1 MPETTYFEQNR
12 AITRGEVFKKICR
25 SEIGKSKVVKNPVR
39 TFVRVSRYLFY
50 LKKGPLF
57 FKMGSRFAKR
67 TYHKK
72 SQNIQKWYL
81 FYQNGTSKR
90 DLSFFKFLDYKA

>member
-50 LKKGPLF
+50 LKKGTSF
-57 FKMGSRFAKR
+57 FQNGVSFCQAYIPQKMTKYLKMVPFLP
-67 TYHKK
+67 
-72 SQNIQKWYL
+72 KWYL
-81 FYQNGTSKR
+81 KKGPQ
-90 DLSFFKFLDYKA
+90 FFQIFGL